1 MLLTLLLDP
10 HSFFPPGFWQIV
22 AIILVTVG
30 AIIWLVVALVRRL
43 WRSESQLARLSGR
56 LVVLVLVIAI
66 MYFWVG
72 PMQLSL

>member
-10 HSFFPPGFWQIV
+10 HGFFLPEFWQIV
-22 AIILVTVG
+22 AIIFVTVG

-43 WRSESQLARLSGR
+43 WRSESQLARLSCR
-56 LVVLVLVIAI
+56 LIVLVLIIAI

-72 PMQLSL
+72 PMHLRL